1 MLGEK
6 YFPNNHEINALQ
18 RNRFIAEIIRDE
30 SLTYS
35 TSTASLKHSLGSSN
49 ETFSDSRR
57 IRMMLGNA
65 NRKQRRE
72 VLIECVDDDP
82 PDFSVIAE
90 GRNSMEN
97 VVTLIPQYDY
107 EDQREDEFNAALHY
121 VDNTDGY
128 RSPSEDGES
137 SYIQYNPPSSE
148 PLDNALSESDPSV
161 SSKSS
166 NLYRYSEDD
175 TDSNEGRWSSPFDC
189 RSGESEDNQGSL
201 MKKLFSGLQEIAKDP
216 FMIRTNNTNKIDDL
230 VSPVEL
236 ESVSISN
243 QDGEQDNI
251 LVTEECNEGQ
261 PLGFLGVAKDIEPA
275 PSDTE
280 IEVSAQGSIEF
291 LQVNGRIISIR
302 TSPSIPTSPSSDS
315 TQALENGPA
324 STQLFK
330 KKSKVEKI
338 RKTLTKLGKTCQ
350 CTWIKTS
357 LLLGHNP
364 YIPQRHGWSE
374 DYNEYDFGTFYAS
387 TESSL
392 NL

>member
-6 YFPNNHEINALQ
+6 YLPSNHDSNALR
-18 RNRFIAEIIRDE
+18 RNRLNAEIIRDE

-35 TSTASLKHSLGSSN
+35 TSTASLKNSLGGSN
-49 ETFSDSRR
+49 ETFNDSRR

-65 NRKQRRE
+65 TRKQRRE
-72 VLIECVDDDP
+72 VLIECVDNDP

-97 VVTLIPQYDY
+97 IVTLN

-166 NLYRYSEDD
+166 TLYRYSEDD

-189 RSGESEDNQGSL
+189 RSGESEENQGGL
-201 MKKLFSGLQEIAKDP
+201 MKKLISGLQEIARDP
-216 FMIRTNNTNKIDDL
+216 FMIRTSNTNKMDDL
-230 VSPVEL
+230 VSPLEL
-236 ESVSISN
+236 ESVSINN

-261 PLGFLGVAKDIEPA
+261 PLGFLGVGKVIEPA

-315 TQALENGPA
+315 TTQALESIPA
-324 STQLFK
+324 NTQLFK
-330 KKSKVEKI
+330 KKSKIEKL
-338 RKTLTKLGKTCQ
+338 RKTLTKLRKTCQ

-357 LLLGHNP
+357 LFLGHNP